1 MADVEG
7 ERTFDFAFEPSYR
20 RAAALFG
27 VTPENAGVRV
37 DGEKLRARFGKWR
50 VSTPLANIAEVRLT
64 GPYAWL
70 KTAGPAR
77 LAISD
82 RGLTFATNSQR
93 GVEIH
98 FHETVAGIEPSGRLR
113 HPNLTLTVAD
123 TDGLYALLQEAHAA

>member
-1 MADVEG
+1 MADRGG

-20 RAAALFG
+20 RVAALFG
-27 VTPENAGVRV
+27 VTPESTGVRV
-37 DGEKLRARFGKWR
+37 DGEKLRARFGRWR
-50 VSTPLANIAEVRLT
+50 VSTPLANIEQVRLT

-77 LAISD
+77 LTVSD

-98 FHETVAGIEPSGRLR
+98 FHEKVAGIEPSGRLR

-123 TDGLYALLQEAHAA
+123 VEGLYAVLQARKA